1 MLNTKTDKNDFK
13 TQTLSTTIKNDGSTF
28 FDYETPKELSVSS
41 LKSYT
46 GFFIYLLIFVIGVP
60 YFLFK
65 RKQLDLLEAYMP
77 NVDLVANLLS
87 YRGGPLNN
95 NLFADLYSPV
105 TTNINAFIQSTLV
118 NYMALLG
125 LTYIIARETYL
136 SKKVSHGWGIAFIM
150 LLMTYLLPSQFIT
163 KSMNAVYNKIT
174 PLFEKHHFFYS
185 AYIPS
190 VFVGTAITV
199 GIIYLEKQLILYNRK
214 HLTKFADF
222 LLSIP
227 KKI

>member
-1 MLNTKTDKNDFK
+1 MMLNSNKIIDITKL
-13 TQTLSTTIKNDGSTF
+13 LSTTIKNDGSTF
-28 FDYETPKELSVSS
+28 FDYETPKELSTSS

-46 GFFIYLLIFVIGVP
+46 GFIIYFIVFIIGVP

-65 RKQLDLLEAYMP
+65 GKQLDLLEAYMP

-87 YRGGPLNN
+87 YRGGPFGN
-95 NLFADLYSPV
+95 NLFSDLYSPV
-105 TTNINAFIQSTLV
+105 TTNLNAFIQSTLV

-136 SKKVSHGWGIAFIM
+136 SKKISHGWGIAFIM
-150 LLMTYLLPSQFIT
+150 LLMTYLLPSQFIVKT
-163 KSMNAVYNKIT
+163 MNIIYNQIT
-174 PLFEKHHFFYS
+174 PFVEKHHFLYS

-190 VFVGTAITV
+190 VLVGTAITI
-199 GIIYLEKQLILYNRK
+199 GIIYLEKQVILYNRK
-214 HLTKFADF
+214 HLTNFADF

-227 KKI
+227 KKL